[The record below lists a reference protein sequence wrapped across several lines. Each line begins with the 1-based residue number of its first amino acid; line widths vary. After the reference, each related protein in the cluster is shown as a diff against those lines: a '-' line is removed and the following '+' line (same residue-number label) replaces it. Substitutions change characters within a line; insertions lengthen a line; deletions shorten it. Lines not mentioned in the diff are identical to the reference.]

1 MYMYMYIMGLLLY
14 MTHDMSC
21 ALGGCLISRPEG
33 SLRSCGSSFIYVQ
46 HVYIHVCTCICT
58 MYVILH
64 VQYMHIGDP
73 LHSHTQ
79 HPDADV
85 LYIEKI
91 NVGEKG
97 THTLLVS
104 CLTSPTAHHSDTFP
118 SLSLSLLPPPSPPSS
133 LLPLPLPHAP
143 RASYGGEWSCQV
155 HAPGGAEGSKGRSAV
170 QPQAS

>member
-1 MYMYMYIMGLLLY
+1 
-14 MTHDMSC
+14 
-21 ALGGCLISRPEG
+21 
-33 SLRSCGSSFIYVQ
+33 
-46 HVYIHVCTCICT
+46 
-58 MYVILH
+58 
-64 VQYMHIGDP
+64 MHIGDP

-118 SLSLSLLPPPSPPSS
+118 SLSLSLLPPPSL
-133 LLPLPLPHAP
+133 LLPLPPPPSLHLLLPI
-143 RASYGGEWSCQV
+143 GT
-155 HAPGGAEGSKGRSAV
+155 GAAI
-170 QPQAS
+170 QPAGH

>member
-1 MYMYMYIMGLLLY
+1 MNNMYIYMY
-14 MTHDMSC
+14 
-21 ALGGCLISRPEG
+21 
-33 SLRSCGSSFIYVQ
+33 V

-64 VQYMHIGDP
+64 VQYMHIDDP
-73 LHSHTQ
+73 LHSHMQ

-97 THTLLVS
+97 THILLVS
-104 CLTSPTAHHSDTFP
+104 CPTSPTAHHSDTF
-118 SLSLSLLPPPSPPSS
+118 PSS

-143 RASYGGEWSCQV
+143 RTSYGGEWSCQV